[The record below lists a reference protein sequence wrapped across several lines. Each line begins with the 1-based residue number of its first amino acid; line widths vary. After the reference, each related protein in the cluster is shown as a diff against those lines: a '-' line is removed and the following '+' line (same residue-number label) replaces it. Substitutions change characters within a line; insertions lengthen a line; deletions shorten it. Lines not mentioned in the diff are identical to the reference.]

1 MVGSAHDE
9 VTCAA
14 PGHGTP
20 LVHGGRTGEVVLA
33 AVDAAGAGLWAWDL
47 AAGKVSFAPEWRRQ
61 LGYAPSDTSDHIA
74 DWVPLVH
81 PDDLPRIRAEVA
93 GLLSGPGPQL
103 RTELRVRHQ
112 DGSWRWIQAVAGVV
126 LGGSGAATHLVVSH
140 SDITEHKRTVAE
152 LARSNRALRMLSDS
166 NQALIRA
173 TEETALLHDVCR
185 IAVAIGGYRMA
196 WVGYA
201 DAAAPTAIR
210 RMAHVA
216 AVPRDVTASE
226 VGWPDGPD
234 GRGPAATAVATG
246 SPCIARDAA
255 GDATLAST
263 DGTCQQ
269 RGYRSAIALPLCI
282 DGSAMGVL
290 EICSAEAD
298 AFDVDEIAVLTELAG
313 DLAFGINTLRIRAE
327 RDRATEALRD
337 SNRCLEAAQR
347 VAHVGHWTC
356 DLVTNHVDWSDE
368 TYRILGRIPGQPPA
382 ATLTLDEQRA
392 LVHPDDW
399 PRVARAIEEA
409 ITNRKPYE
417 VQYRV
422 VRSSGEI
429 RTVHGEGLVEHD
441 AVGQPRLLFGVIKD
455 ITARTRAEDSLR
467 DAERQLST
475 IIDGL
480 PDFVSRFDRQGRFVY
495 VSGSILRA
503 TGAPAEALIGR
514 TPVEMGICTDP
525 RDDVALQ
532 ESLARVASD
541 GHPEQIE
548 VMFRLPGGPR
558 TFDVRHI
565 AEKDGRGDVVSVLG
579 IARDVTDR
587 KAAERQLYL
596 LNTALDNVGEGIFL
610 MEGDSPR
617 FHYVNHSAAESL
629 GYSRAE
635 LTGGMGVFDI
645 DPDWDEAR
653 WCGFLPELRER
664 RRLLIR
670 ARHRTRDGRII
681 PIDVTGNYFHFEG
694 QAYNL
699 AIVRDI
705 SERLAAESALRES
718 EELYR
723 SLVTAMAE
731 GVVVQDAA
739 GTIIAV
745 NPAAAHIE
753 SHSSVDVVR
762 VTAEASAWDVVH
774 EDGAPFPRDRHPSL
788 VTLRTGEPQANVVM
802 GIRRHDGAR
811 AWISVNSQPLLRA
824 GEPRPHAVVT
834 TFHDITAL
842 RDSERQLRTLTENSP
857 DLILRLDRAGRCCY
871 ANGAFE
877 RLAGRDQLLAALGP
891 DAQQVLAS
899 GAPLET
905 DIKLPLAPGR
915 RAFNVRLIPESD
927 GAARVGSVLAVIRD
941 VTDQVHAQEASRTSE
956 ERLREVT
963 EAIDEVFWLRDA
975 ADGRFIYVSSA
986 YERVFGRCRDHLYAD
1001 PDAWLDPVHPED
1013 RARVAATTGRRTD
1026 GSDAIEYRIVGVD
1039 GVVAWIHERAFPV
1052 RDASGQI
1059 RHIAGVADDITQRRH
1074 LEEQLRQSQKM
1085 DAVGQLAGG
1094 IAHDFNNM
1102 LAVIQMQCSLLMD
1115 NGDPRAMRDGLQEV
1129 VAATERAANLT
1140 RQLLTFSRRQV
1151 ARPVDID
1158 IGETIGATTRLLQRV
1173 LGENVDLD
1181 TRLAPGLPL
1190 VHADAGMMEQVLMNL
1205 AINARDAMHGG
1216 GRLSIRLEAVTVDA
1230 ARAVRHPG
1238 AAPGPY
1244 VCLSVSDTGCGI
1256 PAEDLPRIFEP
1267 FFTTKP
1273 VGKGTGLG
1281 LATVFGI
1288 VHQHRGWIDVQSTVG
1303 RGTTFSVFLPA
1314 CTSSGAPR
1322 PAAARPRAG
1331 GGGDETILL
1340 VEDEPAVRAVSRL
1353 GLQRYGYR
1361 VIEAESAARALEVW
1375 AAAAPAVDLLLT
1387 DLIMPGAS
1395 GSQLAAELLARAP
1408 GLKVIYTSGYSP
1420 EVVDRQL
1427 RLEPGCTLLQKPYT
1441 IEDLAASVRR
1451 SLDAAAD
1458 ERTS

>member
-1 MVGSAHDE
+1 MGGSAHEE
-9 VTCAA
+9 VTSAA
-14 PGHGTP
+14 PDGTPIIRGHGT
-20 LVHGGRTGEVVLA
+20 GEAVRA
-33 AVDAAGAGLWAWDL
+33 AVEAAGVGLWAWDL

-61 LGYAPSDTSDHIA
+61 LGYAQLDISDQLA
-74 DWVPLVH
+74 DWLPLVH
-81 PDDLPRIRAEVA
+81 PDDLPRIRAQVA
-93 GLLSGPGPQL
+93 GLLSGRGPQL
-103 RTELRVRHQ
+103 RTELRVRHR
-112 DGSWRWIQAVAGVV
+112 DGSWRWIQAVADVI
-126 LGGSGAATHLVVSH
+126 LGGSGAATHLVGSH
-140 SDITEHKRTVAE
+140 TDITEHKRTVAE

-173 TEETALLHDVCR
+173 TGEPSLLHDVCR
-185 IAVAIGGYRMA
+185 IAVDIGGYRMA
-196 WVGYA
+196 WVGYV
-201 DAAAPTAIR
+201 DAVAPAAIR
-210 RMAHVA
+210 RVAHVA
-216 AVPRDVTASE
+216 AVLDQVTTRE

-234 GRGPAATAVATG
+234 GPGPASTAVATG
-246 SPCIARDAA
+246 SPCIARDAS
-255 GDATLAST
+255 GDAAHASA
-263 DGTCQQ
+263 D
-269 RGYRSAIALPLCI
+269 RASHPHGYRSAIALPLRM
-282 DGSAMGVL
+282 DGPAIGVL

-298 AFDVDEIAVLTELAG
+298 AFDADEIAVLTELAG
-313 DLAFGINTLRIRAE
+313 DLAFGINALRIRAD

-347 VAHVGHWTC
+347 VAHVGHWTR

-368 TYRILGRIPGQPPA
+368 TYRILGMIPGQPPA
-382 ATLTLDEQRA
+382 ATLTPEDQRA

-399 PRVARAIEEA
+399 PRVAQAIEEA
-409 ITNRKPYE
+409 IAKRRPYE

-422 VRSSGEI
+422 VRASGEI

-441 AVGQPRLLFGVIKD
+441 AAGQPRLLFGVIKD

-480 PDFVSRFDRQGRFVY
+480 PDFVSRFDRRGRFVY

-525 RDDVALQ
+525 RDDAALQ
-532 ESLARVASD
+532 ESLARVVAE

-548 VMFRLPGGPR
+548 VVFRLPGGPR

-565 AEKDGRGDVVSVLG
+565 AEKDDRGNVVSVLG

-617 FHYVNHSAAESL
+617 FRYVNHSAAESL

-635 LTGGMGVFDI
+635 LTGGMGIFDI

-653 WCGFLPELRER
+653 WQGFLPVLRER

-670 ARHRTRDGRII
+670 ARHRTRDGRIL
-681 PIDVTGNYFHFEG
+681 PIDVTGNYFYFEG

-739 GTIIAV
+739 GAIIAV
-745 NPAAAHIE
+745 NPAAEQIE
-753 SHSSVDVVR
+753 RHSGADIVR
-762 VTAEASAWDVVH
+762 VTAETSDWDAVH

-788 VTLRTGEPQANVVM
+788 VTLRTGEPQANVVI

-811 AWISVNSQPLLRA
+811 TWVSINSQPLLRP
-824 GEPRPHAVVT
+824 GEPHPHAVVT

-842 RDSERQLRTLTENSP
+842 RASERQLRTLTENSP

-877 RLAGRDQLLAALGP
+877 RLAGRDQLLATLGP
-891 DAQQVLAS
+891 DARQVLAS
-899 GAPLET
+899 GAPLEANVE
-905 DIKLPLAPGR
+905 LPLASGR

-927 GAARVGSVLAVIRD
+927 GATRVGSVLAVIRD

-956 ERLREVT
+956 QRLREVT

-986 YERVFGRCRDHLYAD
+986 YERVFGRCRDRLYAD

-1013 RARVAATTGRRTD
+1013 RARVVAAVARRTD
-1026 GSDAIEYRIVGVD
+1026 GDDAIEYRIVGVD
-1039 GVVAWIHERAFPV
+1039 GAVAWIHDRAFPV
-1052 RDASGQI
+1052 RDAAGQV

-1115 NGDPRAMRDGLQEV
+1115 DCDPRAVRDGLQEV

-1151 ARPVDID
+1151 TQPRDID
-1158 IGETIGATTRLLQRV
+1158 IGETIGATTRLLRRV

-1205 AINARDAMHGG
+1205 AINARDSMPGG
-1216 GRLSIRLEAVTVDA
+1216 GRLSIRLEATTLDA
-1230 ARAVRHPG
+1230 ARAQRHPD
-1238 AAPGPY
+1238 AAPGRY

-1288 VHQHRGWIDVQSTVG
+1288 VQQHRGWIEVQSTVG
-1303 RGTTFSVFLPA
+1303 RGTSFSVFLPA
-1314 CTSSGAPR
+1314 RTASGGPR
-1322 PAAARPRAG
+1322 PAAAPSRAVG
-1331 GGGDETILL
+1331 GGHETILL
-1340 VEDEPAVRAVSRL
+1340 VEDEPAVRAVSRVA
-1353 GLQRYGYR
+1353 LQRYGYR

-1375 AAAAPAVDLLLT
+1375 TAAAPAVDLLLT

-1420 EVVDRQL
+1420 EAVDRQL

-1441 IEDLAASVRR
+1441 IEDLAATVRR
-1451 SLDAAAD
+1451 SLDAAAR
-1458 ERTS
+1458 EPTP